1 MSESRIVAVDVDA
14 VDRLGE
20 FGGTPYQRVRGTV
33 HGLLA
38 PDEDI
43 VGIDLLPMD
52 ADGCFAWRAEFEVLR
67 GADGAVPSVTVVDS
81 ENRGG
86 PSMLGLVTGVQLR
99 QGAPSTVEYPEGMGE
114 GCLFDHRVV
123 VRAGPVAD
131 RACRRGAGAARK
143 ASASPS
149 CATSGDSSRARTAT
163 SERTRRRRPP
173 RAVHPHGREP
183 VGMVREHVRGRGVQ
197 RGSRRGRA
205 GLSPGAFPYLS
216 AGNWLAINR
225 LADDGLAQDPYVR
238 PDGIPLTAAR
248 TADPTAVGPVPRR
261 RCRAT
266 PSTTACGRVC
276 SRRRR
281 FPSAPAGTTFRHRT
295 HPGHR
300 RSRPPRSRCSVA
312 TAGSR
317 CR

>member
-20 FGGTPYQRVRGTV
+20 FGGAPYQRVRGTM

-52 ADGCFAWRAEFEVLR
+52 TDGCFAWRAEFEVLR
-67 GADGAVPSVTVVDS
+67 GADGAVPSATVVDS

-86 PSMLGLVTGVQLR
+86 PSMLGLVAGVQLR

-114 GCLFDHRVV
+114 GCLFDHGLSYARIQWQTGHADGVPARAQGV
-123 VRAGPVAD
+123 GLAIVRDFGRLLAGTDGDGDGRDAVGRHERCILTGASQSAWFVNTFVAEGFND
-131 RACRRGAGAARK
+131 DPGAG
-143 ASASPS
+143 
-149 CATSGDSSRARTAT
+149 
-163 SERTRRRRPP
+163 
-173 RAVHPHGREP
+173 
-183 VGMVREHVRGRGVQ
+183 
-197 RGSRRGRA
+197 GSVYT
-205 GLSPGAFPYLS
+205 GAFPYLS

-238 PDGIPLTAAR
+238 PDGTPLTAAQLLTR
-248 TADPTAVGPVPRR
+248 PRSDPFLVEMSSYTEYYRM
-261 RCRAT
+261 RASVFASA
-266 PSTTACGRVC
+266 PL
-276 SRRRR
+276 
-281 FPSAPAGTTFRHRT
+281 PDAPAGTTFRHRT

-300 RSRPPRSRCSVA
+300 RSQPPRSRCSVA
-312 TAGSR
+312 TAGSKWP
-317 CR
+317 